1 MAVTTTVMRD
11 GEKLELPL
19 SQLVPGDIVLLSVG
33 DIVPA
38 GCRIIQSKDLF
49 IDQSALTG
57 ESMPAEKIPGV
68 ISKDKVDETSEWTNY
83 LFMGTSVI
91 SGSATAVVVRT
102 GRSTQYAQIVE
113 RLVQRRPLT
122 EFERSSRK
130 FGYLIMQVTIVLVVA
145 VFLINALN
153 DRNIIQSLLFS
164 IALAVGLTP
173 ELLPMIIMINLS
185 EGALHMSKKDVV
197 VKRLESI
204 QNYGSMDVL
213 CTDKTGT
220 LTENKVSLVKFVDIL
235 GEDDQNVLRL
245 SFVNSLFGTGL
256 RSPLDG
262 AILAHKEVEA
272 KEFEKLDEIPF
283 DFVRKRMSVVVK
295 NGAERI
301 MVTKGAPE
309 EMQKCV
315 TSYEVQGKVL
325 PLDDETKKQMSCLS
339 NDLSTDGLRLLG
351 VAYKKIDTTRNVLH
365 HCR

>member
-1 MAVTTTVMRD
+1 MD
-11 GEKLELPL
+11 QL
-19 SQLVPGDIVLLSVG
+19 S
-33 DIVPA
+33 
-38 GCRIIQSKDLF
+38 
-49 IDQSALTG
+49 
-57 ESMPAEKIPGV
+57 
-68 ISKDKVDETSEWTNY
+68 
-83 LFMGTSVI
+83 FMGTSVI

-220 LTENKVSLVKFVDIL
+220 LTENKVSLVKFVDIR

-262 AILAHKEVEA
+262 AIL
-272 KEFEKLDEIPF
+272 LI
-283 DFVRKRMSVVVK
+283 RK
-295 NGAERI
+295 
-301 MVTKGAPE
+301 
-309 EMQKCV
+309 
-315 TSYEVQGKVL
+315 
-325 PLDDETKKQMSCLS
+325 
-339 NDLSTDGLRLLG
+339 
-351 VAYKKIDTTRNVLH
+351 
-365 HCR
+365 